1 MKEKSFLRTDLRN
14 LVKSLQ
20 TNIKFFNK
28 QVRLLA
34 QDEDFANAAELAV
47 FNQVHGSMHDDIKE
61 IAMLKCDDDELRRQ
75 VKVQIAFIKQNIQN
89 INKDIKVFRKQKQY
103 FAALQCVHR
112 RNALIEVQDD
122 LQACLDVNK

>member
-1 MKEKSFLRTDLRN
+1 MKEKSFLRTDLTN
-14 LVKSLQ
+14 LAKSLQ

-47 FNQVHGSMHDDIKE
+47 FIQVYTCMHDDIKE
-61 IAMLKCDDDELRRQ
+61 IAMLKCADDELPTQ

-103 FAALQCVHR
+103 FAALHQQHR
-112 RNALIEVQDD
+112 RAAFIEVQDK
-122 LQACLDVNK
+122 LQAYLDANK